1 MLFKKKSCCNQVIG
15 RSESNIEEKG
25 IYVLGSGC
33 SKCNSLENNV
43 KEALDILGIQ
53 EEIKHI
59 GDFSVIAS
67 MGVMSTPALVVD
79 NKVVSY
85 GKVLNTNECV
95 QLIMKMRG

>member
-15 RSESNIEEKG
+15 QSESNIEETG

-59 GDFSVIAS
+59 RDFSVIAS
-67 MGVMSTPALVVD
+67 MGVMSTPALVID